1 MSTFAIAEDDLVV
14 GTVSGDGMP
23 GVPIPPALLGVDPK
37 ALRLVNGALV
47 DASTLGTFYIDAR
60 GQKHAVARE
69 DRQRLACRLGDQLVR
84 DGDTWRTQTSAE
96 KRAPDLNAECTRRIY
111 AVLSDNTQKNL
122 TAYGADLA
130 LETRDLTP
138 DQTADVAAMRAAR
151 GWVQDMLAACRA
163 AIASGAEPAWPPVPD
178 GVAALAERF

>member
-1 MSTFAIAEDDLVV
+1 MKLALVQDDLVT
-14 GTVSGDGMP
+14 GTASGDGMV
-23 GVPIPPALLGVDPK
+23 GIPIPAALLHVPPERLRYRDGVLLD
-37 ALRLVNGALV
+37 AGNLSAFFI
-47 DASTLGTFYIDAR
+47 DAS
-60 GQKHAVARE
+60 GQKHVTARE
-69 DRQRLACRLGDQLVR
+69 DRQPLSCAF
-84 DGDTWRTQTSAE
+84 GDTLTRVDNVWRKSTDAE
-96 KRAPDLNAECTRRIY
+96 LRAPDLNAECQRRIY

-138 DQTADVAAMRAAR
+138 EQMADVATMRAAR